1 MTILNRWTRE
11 LAKLRPHDA
20 QALAT
25 EAMLLRAGLRA
36 GAEAV
41 EDVRELAE
49 ARPLMDFAGALLVRH
64 GVKDVESLSANQVL
78 NRALEV
84 GLAATLEAA
93 SRHAVLMGYDVAPQT
108 HACWVGN
115 TGVKDFNA
123 QELGEVSVSESKHL
137 SRRGGPDDV
146 GTLSGD
152 FEQTA
157 VQTFKK
163 IVQIGRAAMLNDD
176 VAPFLRTSNSFGM
189 SARIAEADVAYAK
202 LEANSTLNDGLAT
215 FHTTHGN
222 LMDAAPPT
230 VTSLAAAVAALR
242 SQLDDQGRAINLTP
256 SFLVVPVSVEIGA
269 RQAVISIYGSGDP
282 DAPRVLAEPR
292 LTANWYL
299 TCAQTERP
307 ALHLIT
313 RSASRGPSVSIGR
326 IPNFDGEAAKCVWAF
341 AAAVLS
347 WRGAVKTPLPS

>member
-1 MTILNRWTRE
+1 MTILSRWTRE

-41 EDVRELAE
+41 EDVREFAE

-84 GLAATLEAA
+84 GLTATLEAA

-123 QELGEVSVSESKHL
+123 QELG
-137 SRRGGPDDV
+137 DV

-176 VAPFLRTSNSFGM
+176 VAPFLRTSNSFGI
-189 SARIAEADVAYAK
+189 SARIAEADVAYAT
-202 LEANSTLNDGLAT
+202 LEADSTLNDGLAT

-230 VTSLAAAVAALR
+230 VTSLTAAVAALR
-242 SQLDDQGRAINLTP
+242 SQVDDQGRAINLTP
-256 SFLVVPVSVEIGA
+256 SFVVVPVSVEIGA

-307 ALHLIT
+307 ALHLIA